1 MKNLAIPVLIAVIF
15 AIMLLYL
22 VSFQVRQTESV
33 YITRFD
39 KPVREVTTPGLG
51 WKWPTPI
58 EKVNRF
64 DSRLRV
70 LEAEPGET
78 TTRGNV
84 PIIVHTYIAWRV
96 KEPLKFLTAFP
107 GGTDDAVDKLRSQI
121 NDTQNRVI
129 GQHAF
134 GDFLNSDP
142 NRIKFDAIQNEMLAD
157 IQKPVL
163 DNYGIEV
170 RTLGIKQL
178 KISEDVTRKVFDR
191 MKEDRRRLTEA
202 TVAQGAAEATR
213 ITSDADGKRT
223 TLMAAAEGRA
233 KQIQGQGDA
242 EAARYYEMLNADPH
256 LAMILREFEALRNTL
271 KERATIMVPTD
282 ARPFRYLREMP
293 SVTPAQPGESNPGVD
308 TKK

>member
-1 MKNLAIPVLIAVIF
+1 MKNVAIPILIALIF
-15 AIMLLYL
+15 VVMVLYL
-22 VSFQVRQTESV
+22 VSFQVRETESV

-39 KPVREVTTPGLG
+39 KPVREITTPGLG
-51 WKWPTPI
+51 WKWPAPI

-96 KEPLKFLTAFP
+96 KEPLKFLYAFP
-107 GGTDDAVDKLRSQI
+107 SGIEDAVQKLRSQI

-134 GDFLNSDP
+134 GEFINSDP
-142 NRIKFDAIQNEMLAD
+142 NRIRFDDIQKEMLAD

-163 DNYGIEV
+163 ENYGIEI

-178 KISEDVTRKVFDR
+178 KISEDVTKKVFDR
-191 MKEDRRRLTEA
+191 MKADRVRLTEA
-202 TVAQGAAEATR
+202 TVAQGTAEATR
-213 ITSDADGKRT
+213 IRSDADGKRT

-233 KQIQGQGDA
+233 RQIQGQGDA
-242 EAARYYEMLNADPH
+242 EAAKYYEMLNADPA
-256 LAMILREFEALRNTL
+256 LAMVLRGFETLKTVLREHTTLIIPSDIDPFTGLRRMPTL
-271 KERATIMVPTD
+271 Q
-282 ARPFRYLREMP
+282 P
-293 SVTPAQPGESNPGVD
+293 SVDPNRVVD
-308 TKK
+308 AKR